1 MNVIPRHWEKFSIE
15 YAKISIF
22 RSLED
27 KIWKVEGTRLPLFK
41 VEIFAMDV
49 IPRYWEESSIE

>member
-1 MNVIPRHWEKFSIE
+1 MNVIPRHWVKFSIE

-27 KIWKVEGTRLPLFK
+27 KIWKVEGT
-41 VEIFAMDV
+41 
-49 IPRYWEESSIE
+49 S